1 MKLKLCNFLC
11 YENLEIDLGESGLS
25 LLSGKSGSGKT
36 SLLRAILFVILGEGS
51 KLQMYGKTSCSVEMN
66 FEDLKI
72 IRTKRPNRLIVNDI
86 YEDATGQEIINKK
99 FGSTFKTSGYIQQ
112 NNLNSFIY
120 MSPVEKIEF
129 LEKFAFRETDIT
141 SIKNRTKSYINQKNE
156 QLISVNAQLSTAKTL
171 VGELKVP
178 EKIEC
183 PLKYKKKSSI
193 PKLIKNENTKFANL
207 QTLCNRELKK
217 HKKLEK
223 EITHLQILK
232 ASIDSKLQTSSELKS
247 KIETVKNKIKNS
259 NFIGEEKLQEL
270 LQELELCIKHK
281 EVIELKK
288 QKKQKE
294 IQLEEMKA
302 EEIMSL
308 EKEIENISSSLW
320 KEYSKEEVTNM
331 ISELKECLNDLN
343 KIKQLKEGLSMEE
356 ISPESIESKYLKLEN
371 FKENLIQQ
379 EKQYKKYMIQQ
390 ELYVCPCCDTN
401 LRLVENKLQISNT
414 QKEELLQTINL
425 EETEKEIEQLKT
437 NITKLTKIITIDESK
452 SLRDKEIQEQIE
464 KIASSYQEELNNIEV
479 SLDLEYL
486 MEYKQ
491 TQEILE
497 KKFKEINNKLTN
509 EIFSSSFKAFVIQLS
524 KLEEDISELHLEVKN
539 LPQKEE
545 TYLRDIIQ
553 EQTISKQRFT
563 DYNLDLKEMKI
574 SLENINSSVDKIKD
588 QHISVYHKIQ
598 DVNTLTLNLE
608 EHQRNINKFHW

>member
-509 EIFSSSFKAFVIQLS
+509 EI
-524 KLEEDISELHLEVKN
+524 
-539 LPQKEE
+539 
-545 TYLRDIIQ
+545 Y
-553 EQTISKQRFT
+553 
-563 DYNLDLKEMKI
+563 
-574 SLENINSSVDKIKD
+574 
-588 QHISVYHKIQ
+588 
-598 DVNTLTLNLE
+598 
-608 EHQRNINKFHW
+608 

>member
-1 MKLKLCNFLC
+1 M
-11 YENLEIDLGESGLS
+11 
-25 LLSGKSGSGKT
+25 
-36 SLLRAILFVILGEGS
+36 
-51 KLQMYGKTSCSVEMN
+51 
-66 FEDLKI
+66 
-72 IRTKRPNRLIVNDI
+72 
-86 YEDATGQEIINKK
+86 
-99 FGSTFKTSGYIQQ
+99 
-112 NNLNSFIY
+112 
-120 MSPVEKIEF
+120 
-129 LEKFAFRETDIT
+129 
-141 SIKNRTKSYINQKNE
+141 
-156 QLISVNAQLSTAKTL
+156 
-171 VGELKVP
+171 
-178 EKIEC
+178 
-183 PLKYKKKSSI
+183 
-193 PKLIKNENTKFANL
+193 
-207 QTLCNRELKK
+207 
-217 HKKLEK
+217 
-223 EITHLQILK
+223 
-232 ASIDSKLQTSSELKS
+232 KS

-437 NITKLTKIITIDESK
+437 NITKLTKNITIDES
-452 SLRDKEIQEQIE
+452 RDTSIGI
-464 KIASSYQEELNNIEV
+464 
-479 SLDLEYL
+479 
-486 MEYKQ
+486 
-491 TQEILE
+491 
-497 KKFKEINNKLTN
+497 
-509 EIFSSSFKAFVIQLS
+509 
-524 KLEEDISELHLEVKN
+524 
-539 LPQKEE
+539 
-545 TYLRDIIQ
+545 
-553 EQTISKQRFT
+553 
-563 DYNLDLKEMKI
+563 
-574 SLENINSSVDKIKD
+574 
-588 QHISVYHKIQ
+588 
-598 DVNTLTLNLE
+598 
-608 EHQRNINKFHW
+608 